1 MPIFSLKKMM
11 ISPIF
16 EGCWHDKV
24 YFMKL
29 YISLN
34 LRTTFQVSSITVT
47 SFRRAGGN

>member
-11 ISPIF
+11 ISTIF
-16 EGCWHDKV
+16 EGCWQNEV
-24 YFMKL
+24 YFLKL

-34 LRTTFQVSSITVT
+34 LRTTFQVCSIIVT